1 MGDGKVRL
9 NASVPI
15 LKDGIDNRICK
26 IIDILLTNS
35 KSSCSASVQIICAN
49 SFHDSV
55 NNVNSLMMIRFAAV
69 ALVLRAFIGSLRRNF
84 ITLVHLMA
92 VVIAGRV
99 SILSG

>member
-1 MGDGKVRL
+1 MGDGKVRP

-15 LKDGIDNRICK
+15 LKEGIDNRICK
-26 IIDILLTNS
+26 IIYILLTIS
-35 KSSCSASVQIICAN
+35 KSSCFASVQIICAN

-69 ALVLRAFIGSLRRNF
+69 ALVMRAFIGSFWRSF
-84 ITLVHLMA
+84 ITLVHLLA
-92 VVIAGRV
+92 VVIACRI